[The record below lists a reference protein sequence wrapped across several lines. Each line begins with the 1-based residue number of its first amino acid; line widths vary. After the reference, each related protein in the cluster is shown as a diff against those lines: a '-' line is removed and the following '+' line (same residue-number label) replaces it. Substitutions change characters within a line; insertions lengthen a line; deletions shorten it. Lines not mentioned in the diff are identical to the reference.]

1 MILPKKYQGLISEK
15 INLNSCII
23 KIIIKIASGEVLDFT
38 PGQFL
43 MYEISE
49 KIRRAYSIASLPGK
63 EIELFIDLRPG
74 GPASLF
80 FKQVQLGTS
89 CNYSAPYGL
98 LNLKE
103 TTLDKVFF
111 AGSTGVAPFRSM
123 INSYLANPENH
134 KAKLTL
140 YFGAHQVEEFFLL
153 DEFQEL
159 AGKFSNFQFIPVV
172 GHAYLPFF
180 DDQIDCLNKEF
191 YLCGTPEM
199 VNDCKKEL
207 WKRGVDR
214 KLIYNEGY

>member
-1 MILPKKYQGLISEK
+1 MIPPQKYQGLVSEK
-15 INLNSCII
+15 KELNSCITKVEI
-23 KIIIKIASGEVLDFT
+23 EITEGGVLDFI

-43 MYEISE
+43 MYEINE
-49 KIRRAYSIASLPGK
+49 KIRRAYSIASKPREK
-63 EIELFIDLRPG
+63 IELFIDLRPG
-74 GPASLF
+74 GPASQF
-80 FKQVQLGTS
+80 FKQVQPKTA
-89 CNYSAPYGL
+89 CNFSAPYGL

-123 INSYLANPENH
+123 IKSYLASPENN

-140 YFGAHQVEEFFLL
+140 YFGAHQAEEFFLL
-153 DEFQEL
+153 EEFQEL
-159 AGKFSNFQFIPVV
+159 AGKFSNFRFVPVV

-199 VNDCKKEL
+199 VVDCKKEL
-207 WKRGVDR
+207 LKRGVDQ